1 MQWSEYSR
9 MAGGLYTPEVK
20 QMASNRSKL
29 VVAEGLSEKNLL
41 KMPGK
46 LSPPVRSMENDLR
59 RFVTGKPILNEVVQ
73 AAIPALVAAAET
85 AVPATAAAATG
96 AAATGAAT
104 GSGAA
109 ATGAATGS
117 VAGGTAAATNLSAS
131 SLASDAAV
139 GDFVSNV
146 VSNTNVGDT
155 SQTSHPNEQ
164 EVKDEN

>member
-1 MQWSEYSR
+1 

-104 GSGAA
+104 GS
-109 ATGAATGS
+109 
-117 VAGGTAAATNLSAS
+117 VAGGTAATASGELGSLSAS
-131 SLASDAAV
+131 SLASDIAST
-139 GDFVSNV
+139 VSSAKSDSEN
-146 VSNTNVGDT
+146 
-155 SQTSHPNEQ
+155 QTSRPNEQ
-164 EVKDEN
+164 SATDEN

>member
-20 QMASNRSKL
+20 QLASNRSKL

-104 GSGAA
+104 GS
-109 ATGAATGS
+109 
-117 VAGGTAAATNLSAS
+117 VAGGTAATASGELGNLTAS
-131 SLASDAAV
+131 SLASDVASTFSSIKSKSE
-139 GDFVSNV
+139 D
-146 VSNTNVGDT
+146 
-155 SQTSHPNEQ
+155 QTSHPDEQ
-164 EVKDEN
+164 EATNEN

>member
-85 AVPATAAAATG
+85 AVPATAAA
-96 AAATGAAT
+96 
-104 GSGAA
+104 
-109 ATGAATGS
+109 
-117 VAGGTAAATNLSAS
+117 
-131 SLASDAAV
+131 SLASDIAST
-139 GDFVSNV
+139 VSSAKSDSEN
-146 VSNTNVGDT
+146 
-155 SQTSHPNEQ
+155 QTSHPNEQ
-164 EVKDEN
+164 SATDEN

>member
-1 MQWSEYSR
+1 

-104 GSGAA
+104 GS
-109 ATGAATGS
+109 

-155 SQTSHPNEQ
+155 SQTSHANEQ